1 MRNYYVYM
9 ITNTHNTVLYTGV
22 SNDLERRLYEHRH
35 KLTRGFSARYNLHKL
50 VYAEATAD
58 VNAAISRE
66 KQIKGWVRARKNA
79 LVNESNPLW
88 LDLSADWSSAG
99 GDSSLR
105 RRGILRCAQ
114 DDTLMLNDTL
124 DLNDARDL
132 SDTPF

>member
-50 VYAEATAD
+50 VYVEVTAD
-58 VNAAISRE
+58 VGAAISRE

-99 GDSSLR
+99 GDSSLLPQ
-105 RRGILRCAQ
+105 GDPSLRSGLCVGHVVLGVWAG
-114 DDTLMLNDTL
+114 D
-124 DLNDARDL
+124 R
-132 SDTPF
+132 SG